1 MTQNKEK
8 PIVKPWFPEWKK
20 TSRCFAY
27 QMCSGHFRRRRA
39 HPGFA
44 VLVAR
49 TFADGFPWRSFRPSR
64 PDRGEHREGR
74 QPLQQ
79 RGRGQETETP
89 LWKKYYDRSWTAKY
103 YFENSYGLKVCEP
116 CWEYAAFTP
125 SKIGIKVQGPFN
137 VTPSINLGL
146 WLIPEA
152 PSSQFW
158 VVNFCRW
165 IPSTSRAGSCINK
178 PRSSIN
184 LRLEITKRSVFTILT
199 MTDKLSSSQ
208 VAGQW
213 TVGKYGFRRNKLF
226 NS

>member
-1 MTQNKEK
+1 MI
-8 PIVKPWFPEWKK
+8 PRVKINFTLFCLPDVFWSLSPPKSS
-20 TSRCFAY
+20 SRIC
-27 QMCSGHFRRRRA
+27 CSC
-39 HPGFA
+39 
-44 VLVAR
+44 
-49 TFADGFPWRSFRPSR
+49 R
-64 PDRGEHREGR
+64 PDIR
-74 QPLQQ
+74 
-79 RGRGQETETP
+79 
-89 LWKKYYDRSWTAKY
+89 W
-103 YFENSYGLKVCEP
+103 

-137 VTPSINLGL
+137 VSPSINLGL

-226 NS
+226 NF